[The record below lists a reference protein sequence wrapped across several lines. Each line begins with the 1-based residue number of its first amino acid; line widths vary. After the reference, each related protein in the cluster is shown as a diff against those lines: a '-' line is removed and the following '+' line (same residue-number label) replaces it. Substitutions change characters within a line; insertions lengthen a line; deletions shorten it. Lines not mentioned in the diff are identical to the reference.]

1 MIAFV
6 FPGQGS
12 QSVGMGKEF
21 YETFPVAR
29 EVFQEI
35 DDVLKQNLTKI
46 ILEGPEGDLL
56 LTQNTQ
62 PALMAVSLVILR
74 ILEKE
79 GGFSIKEKISYVA
92 GHSLGEYS
100 AYAAVGTF
108 SLADTAKLLRIRGQA
123 MQEAVPV
130 GKGAMA
136 ALLGGDLSLA
146 QDIALEAAQGDVC
159 EIAND
164 NSPGQVV
171 LSGHKAAVER
181 AIDIAKQKGIKRA
194 VILPVSAPF
203 HSSLMQ
209 PAAKVMDEAFKQVQI
224 QKPMLPVIANVLA
237 GEIKDFS
244 MIPSLLVQ
252 QVTGRVRWRE
262 SMLYLKSKNV
272 QKIVEIGAGKV
283 LSGLAKR
290 IDEGFEATNIS
301 TPQEMESF
309 LKSF

>member
-21 YETFPVAR
+21 YEIFPVAR
-29 EVFQEI
+29 EVFQEV
-35 DDVLKQNLTKI
+35 DDVLKQNLTKV

-62 PALMAVSLVILR
+62 PALMTVSLAILR
-74 ILEKE
+74 VLEKE
-79 GGFSIKEKISYVA
+79 GNFSITEKTSYVA

-108 SLADTAKLLRIRGQA
+108 SLADTARLLRTRGQA
-123 MQEAVPV
+123 MQNAVPV

-136 ALLGGDLSLA
+136 ALLGGDLPLA
-146 QDIALEAAQGDVC
+146 QEISLEAAQGDVC

-171 LSGHKAAVER
+171 LSGHKAAIER
-181 AIDIAKQKGIKRA
+181 AIEIAKQKGIKRA

-209 PAAKVMDEAFKQVQI
+209 PAAKVMEEAFKQVQI
-224 QKPMLPVIANVLA
+224 QKPALPVIANVLA
-237 GEIKDFS
+237 EEVEDFS
-244 MIPSLLVQ
+244 IIPSLLVQ
-252 QVTGRVRWRE
+252 QVTDRVRWRE
-262 SMLYLKSKNV
+262 SMLCLKSKNV
-272 QKIVEIGAGKV
+272 QKVVEIGAGKV